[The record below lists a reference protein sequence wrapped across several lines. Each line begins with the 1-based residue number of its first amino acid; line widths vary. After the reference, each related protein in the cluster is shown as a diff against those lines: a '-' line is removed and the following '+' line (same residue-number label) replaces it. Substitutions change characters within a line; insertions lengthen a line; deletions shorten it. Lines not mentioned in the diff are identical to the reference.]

1 MAADGYVTIDTEISD
16 EGLKQGFQKMK
27 AEMGSVASSAQKTGE
42 AIKNAFAGTSITR
55 PIEAARAK
63 MESLEAQFNALG
75 SEHKIAILQDD
86 DKGAERIA
94 ARMTTV
100 YDRLEAAREKLANEI
115 AKAADKQAKAEEKA
129 AQKEQKAAQ
138 KRAAAAAKPLKR
150 IGTRLREIVSG
161 ALVFNLISSGLRAMT
176 SYFGNALKSNEQ
188 FSNSFGRLKGALMT
202 AFQPIYEAVL
212 PAIITLVNWLT
223 VAIEVIGRF
232 FASLA
237 GKSYG
242 QMQKNAKALN
252 KQTDAIAGAGGAAEK
267 AKKQLMGFDEIN
279 KLNDQES
286 GGGGGGGGAA
296 SDTIAPIFGEEQNE
310 EIKSKLEDILRI
322 VGAIGLALAAWKI
335 ANAFMLP
342 LKQVAGIAMAV
353 GGAFLY
359 VTSWVDAFAN
369 GIDWGNLSTMLMG
382 MALLAGGLALAF
394 GPMAAAIALIVTGV
408 GLAVLAFKEWIET
421 GELSNEACATLVA
434 GLVAIG
440 AGIALLTGSWIPVLI
455 AGVAALVVALGTK
468 GEEIKAA
475 LNKVGEW
482 LMNTFVKD
490 WTEIFGPVIGGVLNG
505 FIAIIG
511 GVIKDAKEKLF
522 GLIDFLSLLFSGDW
536 KTIWNGIVG
545 IATGAINGV
554 IGKLNGLISAVVNA
568 WNLIAQ
574 ALSFNIELPG
584 GGSIGLQ
591 LPQYTAPQIPYL
603 AQGAVIPPNAPF
615 MAVLGDQKH
624 GTNIEAPADLIRQIV
639 REEMANGATNEEIT
653 ELLRELI
660 SVVMGIHVG
669 DDVIGR
675 AAARYNRRTSRSGGY

>member
-63 MESLEAQFNALG
+63 MESLEAQFDSLS

-176 SYFGNALKSNEQ
+176 GYFGDALKSNDQ
-188 FSNSFGRLKGALMT
+188 FTASFGRLKGALMT

-223 VAIEVIGRF
+223 VAIEAIGRF
-232 FASLA
+232 FAALS

-252 KQTDAIAGAGGAAEK
+252 KQKDAIAGAGGAAEK
-267 AKKQLMGFDEIN
+267 AKKQIMGFDEIN

-286 GGGGGGGGAA
+286 GGGGGGA
-296 SDTIAPIFGEEQNE
+296 SSGNAVAPIFEESSNE
-310 EIKSKLEDILRI
+310 EMKSKLEDILRI
-322 VGAIGLALAAWKI
+322 VGAIGFALATWKI
-335 ANAFMLP
+335 ASTFGMGLTQAIGL
-342 LKQVAGIAMAV
+342 AMAV

-359 VTSWVDAFAN
+359 ASSWVDAFAN

-394 GPMAAAIALIVTGV
+394 GPVAAAVALIVTGV
-408 GLAVLAFKEWIET
+408 GLAVLAIKEWIET
-421 GELSNEACATLVA
+421 GELSNEACAALVA
-434 GLVAIG
+434 GIVAIG
-440 AGIALLTGSWIPVLI
+440 AAIGLLTGSWIPVLI
-455 AGVAALVVALGTK
+455 AGVVALIVALGTK
-468 GEEIKAA
+468 GEEIKAI
-475 LNKVGEW
+475 LNKVGAW
-482 LMNTFVKD
+482 LKETFVKD

-505 FIAIIG
+505 FVAIIG
-511 GVIKDAKEKLF
+511 GVIKSAKDMLF
-522 GLIDFLSLLFSGDW
+522 GLIDFLALLFSGDW
-536 KTIWNGIVG
+536 AAIWNGIVG

-554 IGKLNGLISAVVNA
+554 ISKLNGLIAAVVNA
-568 WNLIAQ
+568 WNAIAA
-574 ALSFNIELPG
+574 ALSFSIELPNG
-584 GGSIGLQ
+584 ASIGLS

-639 REEMANGATNEEIT
+639 REEMANGATNEQIT